1 MSGCTLV
8 SCSALLTGTRDDGHR
23 APGYAGTIGEYVEG
37 ARQEH
42 EAGDGRASCRSR
54 ARASLQT
61 ASPRPAGHAR
71 PRLYQAK
78 DGDLCPRLFLASA
91 RRLPESRPGTED
103 SNGVLAGEVRPK
115 HGPRRSQRRCPHR
128 GRLECRDDMGMRN
141 PPSRE
146 ADRSASQH
154 LQYTRPGC
162 RERPLTIERSKNKWL
177 GISPRAD
184 HQAAGKR
191 INVR

>member
-1 MSGCTLV
+1 MNGCIFAFSSLPV
-8 SCSALLTGTRDDGHR
+8 GAGDDGHR
-23 APGYAGTIGEYVEG
+23 TSGHAGAIGEYVEG

-42 EAGDGRASCRSR
+42 QAGDSGAPRRSC

-61 ASPRPAGHAR
+61 ASPRLAGHAR
-71 PRLYQAK
+71 SRVFQTK
-78 DGDLCPRLFLASA
+78 DGDLRPRLFLASA
-91 RRLPESRPGTED
+91 RRLSEGRTGAENED
-103 SNGVLAGEVRPK
+103 GVLAGEVRPE
-115 HGPRRSQRRCPHR
+115 HRPRCSQCRYPPA
-128 GRLECRDDMGMRN
+128 GGMECRNDMGMRN
-141 PPSRE
+141 PRSRQ

-162 RERPLTIERSKNKWL
+162 RERPLIIERSKNKWL

-191 INVR
+191 INGR